1 MPRLVDHSHREN
13 TGGCVCVCVPVHEI
27 AHEAVL
33 IVAAYSSL
41 LVIAVDIDIDNG
53 MRMIFTEDLQ

>member
-1 MPRLVDHSHREN
+1 MPRLDDHSHREN
-13 TGGCVCVCVPVHEI
+13 TGGCVCVPVHEI
-27 AHEAVL
+27 AHEAVF

>member
-1 MPRLVDHSHREN
+1 MCRDSLTILTVKIPA
-13 TGGCVCVCVPVHEI
+13 GVCVCVPVHEI
-27 AHEAVL
+27 AHEAVF

-53 MRMIFTEDLQ
+53 MRMIFTEDSQ